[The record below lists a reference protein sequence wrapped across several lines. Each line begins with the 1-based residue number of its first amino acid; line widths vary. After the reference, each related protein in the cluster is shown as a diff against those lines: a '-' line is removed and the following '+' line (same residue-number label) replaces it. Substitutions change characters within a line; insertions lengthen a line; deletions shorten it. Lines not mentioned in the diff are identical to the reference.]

1 MPFVALEIQSDL
13 SLGGNNSI
21 YKKEVKGKEAKNN
34 KYNHMAFFK
43 RCPYGYLAKNDSCQL
58 DCEFSFL

>member
-1 MPFVALEIQSDL
+1 M
-13 SLGGNNSI
+13 

-58 DCEFSFL
+58 DCEFFFFFFCSFR